1 MEALRNDR
9 QAYFSGFCYTGE
21 NRKAKTNK
29 NAEVRFPLVKA
40 AFYVVSV
47 VIVLAVVKP
56 FIF

>member
-21 NRKAKTNK
+21 SRKVKTAKK
-29 NAEVRFPLVKA
+29 AEVRFPLVKA

-47 VIVLAVVKP
+47 LIVLAVVKP
-56 FIF
+56 IIF